1 MEQMKIV
8 FDKLGNTLD
17 IWVGN
22 PEDEVIS
29 EETGDEIILKKD
41 ANGKTLG
48 IEKLNVMPVGEEEVM
63 EIPMKVVIQ

>member
-22 PEDEVIS
+22 PENKVIS

-48 IEKLNVMPVGEEEVM
+48 IEKLNFMPVGEEEVM

>member
-8 FDKLGNTLD
+8 FDRLGNTLD
-17 IWVGN
+17 IWFGN

-41 ANGKTLG
+41 AKGKTIG
-48 IEKLNVMPVGEEEVM
+48 IEKLNFIPAGVEEIL
-63 EIPMKVVIQ
+63 EIPMKVIVQ